1 MPAQFTTDGVPEYR
15 RLALWQDIVCDVYVQ
30 LDCKSDLSS
39 AFNGWVTRAPLGE
52 AICSEVSS
60 QQQRVY
66 RTRSRIARSNED
78 FFLIALGKRG
88 VGGVVQDGREALIHP
103 GEFAIYDTTRPY
115 ELQFD
120 DAFTQVILQV
130 PREMLLRRIAG
141 TEALTA
147 ISFGPDRLLQ
157 KLAHDFVY
165 QLCQSAERI
174 QPEHAVR
181 LSEQAVDL
189 VAMALSERL
198 GTEPLPSTHRL
209 ALLHRLKA
217 HVRIRLAD
225 PDLSLSDTAR
235 ALRISPRYVNDLL
248 SEEGTSF
255 RRFVL
260 AERLAQCQRD
270 LSSPVLAHR
279 HVSEIAFA
287 WGFNDLSHFGRVF
300 REHYGMSPR
309 DFRHV
314 SMATSQPGPSCSERA
329 RCRQHY

>member
-1 MPAQFTTDGVPEYR
+1 MQVQFATDGVPAYR

-30 LDCKSDLSS
+30 LDCKSDLGS
-39 AFNGWVTRAPLGE
+39 AFNGRVTRASLGE
-52 AICSEVSS
+52 ASCTEVSS

-66 RTRSRIARSNED
+66 RTRSRIARSHED
-78 FFLIALGKRG
+78 FFLIALGKHG
-88 VGGVVQDGREALIHP
+88 VGGVAQDGRETVLRP

-115 ELQFD
+115 ELRFD

-130 PREMLLRRIAG
+130 PRDMLLRRIAG

-147 ISFGPDRLLQ
+147 ISFGSDRPLQ

-165 QLCQSAERI
+165 RLCQSADEI

-198 GTEPLPSTHRL
+198 GTKALPSSRRL

-217 HVRIRLAD
+217 HVRTHLAD
-225 PDLSLSDTAR
+225 PDLSISEAATA
-235 ALRISPRYVNDLL
+235 LGVSPRYVNDLL

-255 RRFVL
+255 QRFVL
-260 AERLAQCQRD
+260 TERLAQCQRD
-270 LSSPVLAHR
+270 LASPILVHR

-287 WGFNDLSHFGRVF
+287 WGFNDVSHFGRVF
-300 REHYGMSPR
+300 RERYGLSPR
-309 DFRHV
+309 DFRA
-314 SMATSQPGPSCSERA
+314 SKLLK
-329 RCRQHY
+329 

>member
-1 MPAQFTTDGVPEYR
+1 MQVQFATDGVPAYR

-30 LDCKSDLSS
+30 LDCKSDLGS
-39 AFNGWVTRAPLGE
+39 AFNGRVTRVPLG
-52 AICSEVSS
+52 AASCTEVSS

-66 RTRSRIARSNED
+66 RTRSRIARSHED
-78 FFLIALGKRG
+78 FFLIALGKHG
-88 VGGVVQDGREALIHP
+88 VGGVAQDGRETVLRP

-115 ELQFD
+115 ELRFD

-130 PREMLLRRIAG
+130 PRDMLLRRAPG

-147 ISFGPDRLLQ
+147 ISFGSDRPLQ

-165 QLCQSAERI
+165 RLCQSADEI

-198 GTEPLPSTHRL
+198 GIKALPSTRRL

-217 HVRIRLAD
+217 HVRTHLAD
-225 PDLSLSDTAR
+225 PDLSISETAA
-235 ALRISPRYVNDLL
+235 ALGVSPRYVNDVL

-255 RRFVL
+255 QRFVL

-270 LSSPVLAHR
+270 LASPILVHR

-287 WGFNDLSHFGRVF
+287 WGFNDVSHFGRVF
-300 REHYGMSPR
+300 RERYGLSPR
-309 DFRHV
+309 DFR
-314 SMATSQPGPSCSERA
+314 TSKLPK
-329 RCRQHY
+329 